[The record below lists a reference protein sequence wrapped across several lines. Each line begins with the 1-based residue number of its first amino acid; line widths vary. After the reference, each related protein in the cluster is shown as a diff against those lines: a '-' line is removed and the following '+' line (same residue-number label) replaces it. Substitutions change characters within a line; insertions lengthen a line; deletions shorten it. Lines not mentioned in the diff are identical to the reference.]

1 VGKVK
6 GMTVLGSVKFLRLRR
21 DDALHVLPAGLH
33 HYLDERI
40 RPTGWYPEVDLAQLV
55 RATASL
61 IPGPRDQVLEAMG
74 ETTAREHAE
83 VYGDL
88 MAGGSSTSRAFALWS
103 TQHDTGELRMTPEAA
118 DRVRFDLTGYEDPSR
133 ELCLIVQ
140 GYLKGTMYMN
150 GYRDVAVEKLACRLW
165 NDDRCAW
172 RVSWKEQPGS

>member
-1 VGKVK
+1 MGNVK
-6 GMTVLGSVKFLRLRR
+6 GMTLLGSVKFLRQRR
-21 DDALHVLPAGLH
+21 DEALGVLPPELH
-33 HYLDERI
+33 HYLDDRI
-40 RPTGWYPEVDLAQLV
+40 RPIGWYPECDLAQLV

-88 MAGGSSTSRAFALWS
+88 MSGGSSNSRAFALWS
-103 TQHDTGELRMTPEAA
+103 TQHDTGELRMAEESPQ
-118 DRVRFDLTGYEDPSR
+118 RVRFDLTGYEDPSR

-150 GYRDVAVEKLACRLW
+150 GFRDVTAEKLACRIW
-165 NDDRCAW
+165 GDDRCAW
-172 RVSWKEQPGS
+172 RVTWKETA

>member
-1 VGKVK
+1 MGNVK
-6 GMTVLGSVKFLRLRR
+6 GMTLLGSVKFLRQRR
-21 DDALHVLPAGLH
+21 DDALGVLPPELH
-33 HYLDERI
+33 HYLDDRI
-40 RPTGWYPEVDLAQLV
+40 RPTGWYPECDLAQLV

-88 MAGGSSTSRAFALWS
+88 MSGGSSTSRAFALWS
-103 TQHDTGELRMTPEAA
+103 TQHDTGELRMAEEAPQ
-118 DRVRFDLTGYEDPSR
+118 RVRFDLTGYEDPSR

-150 GYRDVAVEKLACRLW
+150 GFRDITVEKLACRLW
-165 NDDRCAW
+165 SDDRCAW
-172 RVSWKEQPGS
+172 RVVWKESSD